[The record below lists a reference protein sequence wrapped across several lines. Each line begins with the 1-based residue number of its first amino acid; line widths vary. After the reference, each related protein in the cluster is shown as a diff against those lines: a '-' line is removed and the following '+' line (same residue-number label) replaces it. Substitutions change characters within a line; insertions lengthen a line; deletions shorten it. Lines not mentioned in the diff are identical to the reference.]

1 MRSAAVVAAL
11 AAGASAHYHHAH
23 GNGTIHYTT
32 EVLTAYTTYC
42 PASTTIVHGSQ
53 TYTVTEV
60 CKLQEYLLGTKVLT
74 CDGQATTLTIT
85 NCPCTVTKPVFT
97 KPVVYCSTWY
107 PHCRLQP

>member
-11 AAGASAHYHHAH
+11 AAGASAHYAH
-23 GNGTIHYTT
+23 GNDTIHYTT

-60 CKLQEYLLGTKVLT
+60 GQVQEYLLGTKVLT
-74 CDGQATTLTIT
+74 CD
-85 NCPCTVTKPVFT
+85 N
-97 KPVVYCSTWY
+97 
-107 PHCRLQP
+107 